1 MVFLQRKITFNKY
14 LNTMRK
20 KSILMLGIVLLLSLT
35 GCKKSYTIMVKSN
48 NTEWG
53 SVTGSGS
60 YKDGETVTIAAVPA
74 EGHSFIRWNDGDAAN
89 PRQIVVCGDAEYVA
103 MFSDTTGGEDLT
115 GTIVHD
121 AVIDYDGNRYDA
133 VWIGRQLWMRENL
146 RTTHYADGTEIP
158 FECLNSSLTDP
169 YYYSY
174 SGLYHPLEKLG
185 HYYNWPAAMHGEAS
199 SSASPSGV
207 QGVCPSGWHLPSD
220 AEWTTMEQ
228 TLTAMDVSDFGW
240 RGDHAG
246 KLAGEGWDA
255 SSKTGAPGNVSDPNH
270 NASGFS
276 AVSAGFF
283 DTGFPTPLYMG
294 RYAHFW
300 SATQD
305 VYNSAWCRD
314 LFFNEARV
322 NRDLSSMKC
331 GFSVRC
337 VRD

>member
-1 MVFLQRKITFNKY
+1 
-14 LNTMRK
+14 
-20 KSILMLGIVLLLSLT
+20 MLGIVLLLSLT

-255 SSKTGAPGNVSDPNH
+255 SSKVGAPGNESDPNH

-276 AVSAGFF
+276 AFPAGFF

>member
-14 LNTMRK
+14 LNTMEK

-60 YKDGETVTIAAVPA
+60 YKDGETVTITAVPA
-74 EGHSFIRWNDGDAAN
+74 EGHSFIRWNDGDATN
-89 PRQIVVCGDAEYVA
+89 PRKIVVCGDAEYVA
-103 MFSDTTGGEDLT
+103 MFSDKA
-115 GTIVHD
+115 GTIVHN
-121 AVIDYDGNRYDA
+121 AVIDYDGNSYDA
-133 VWIGRQLWMRENL
+133 IWIGSQLWMRENL

-158 FECLNSSLTDP
+158 ADYLNSSLTDP

-174 SGLYHPLEKLG
+174 TDLYHPLEKLG

-199 SSASPSGV
+199 SSANPSGV

-228 TLTAMDVSDFGW
+228 TQTAMDVSNFDW

-255 SSKTGAPGNVSDPNH
+255 SSKVGAPGNESDPNH

-276 AVSAGFF
+276 AFPAGFV
-283 DTGFPTPLYMG
+283 DNGYGSPTPHYMG
-294 RYAHFW
+294 QFAHFW
-300 SATQD
+300 SATRD
-305 VYNSAWCRD
+305 NIYNSAWCRD
-314 LFFNEARV
+314 LYLNEARV
-322 NRDLSSMKC
+322 NRDLSSMKS